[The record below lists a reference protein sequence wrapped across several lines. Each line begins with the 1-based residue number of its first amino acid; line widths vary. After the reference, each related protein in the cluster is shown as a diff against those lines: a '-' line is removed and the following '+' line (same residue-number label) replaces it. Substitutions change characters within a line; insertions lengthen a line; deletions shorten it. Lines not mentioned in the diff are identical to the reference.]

1 MPVIDKDIVKT
12 LQTAPVPKILKR
24 SWIRDGIED
33 VILEMGGPKVFL
45 QKVWDRQPKEF
56 IGLVAKMLPI
66 QMEVPVNTNLIVL
79 DGNCVLLGA
88 QPVEMPKLN
97 DELPAIDVEHTE
109 VTPEKETDA

>member
-56 IGLVAKMLPI
+56 IGLVAKMLPV
-66 QMEVPVNTNLIVL
+66 QMEVPVNTNLIVM
-79 DGNCVLLGA
+79 DGNCVLIKTGDVA
-88 QPVEMPKLN
+88 MPTMN
-97 DELPAIDVEHTE
+97 DELPAIDVEHTDT
-109 VTPEKETDA
+109 TPEKDTDA